1 MARKK
6 ADKRSQSSIDD
17 ELCKLMTLVYIATK
31 VTISIGI
38 RLDDSL
44 VCQALSLYEISK
56 TT

>member
-31 VTISIGI
+31 VTILIGI

-44 VCQALSLYEISK
+44 VCQVLSLYEISK